1 MVSCGNNL
9 HYRISRGKEDNSLTL
24 YEQLEL
30 AALIRTILFRAVHRD
45 EFSTGLNSE
54 HLEKFSGERAF
65 REEYIGA
72 FSLKKSL
79 CDVVD
84 CLKAVKGCYLDYP
97 DETAFCLDY
106 VMDEQLLQHCAGS
119 HARVLAGERYLLY
132 QCTLESIQA
141 NGQTGFQNFL
151 YYQNRKLVQY
161 RKRECVSGLY
171 YYYHYGA
178 AEGICGQQVI
188 TYEVT
193 KGYIRLMVQA
203 QDALGR
209 YIEGKR
215 IVIECNPSSNVLI
228 GTFQRYEHHPV
239 FRFNN
244 RKLKDTKH
252 EDCPQLQVCINT
264 DDLGVF
270 DTSLEFEY
278 ALLEQTLLEQRDE
291 TAHSEYN
298 ARDVIEYL
306 DDLRKMGLRAVFPG
320 NLD

>member
-1 MVSCGNNL
+1 M
-9 HYRISRGKEDNSLTL
+9 
-24 YEQLEL
+24 
-30 AALIRTILFRAVHRD
+30 
-45 EFSTGLNSE
+45 
-54 HLEKFSGERAF
+54 
-65 REEYIGA
+65 
-72 FSLKKSL
+72 KKSL

-97 DETAFCLDY
+97 DGTAFCLDY

-132 QCTLESIQA
+132 QCTLESIKPDGFSSFEMELFYLYLLLKTNFKSEMIQA

-291 TAHSEYN
+291 TVHSEYN
-298 ARDVIEYL
+298 AGDVIEYL

>member
-1 MVSCGNNL
+1 MKNYTIVTTKQDRLDDLVWILYRTKELGVQIETVLENTLRNEAYQHFREIYGNAVDQNGWNCEL
-9 HYRISRGKEDNSLTL
+9 IDYYHSMKLRCDDPSVYYPDKKAGNMWNSLEEFDSCL
-24 YEQLEL
+24 LED
-30 AALIRTILFRAVHRD
+30 RD
-45 EFSTGLNSE
+45 E
-54 HLEKFSGERAF
+54 R
-65 REEYIGA
+65 
-72 FSLKKSL
+72 
-79 CDVVD
+79 
-84 CLKAVKGCYLDYP
+84 
-97 DETAFCLDY
+97 
-106 VMDEQLLQHCAGS
+106 
-119 HARVLAGERYLLY
+119 
-132 QCTLESIQA
+132 
-141 NGQTGFQNFL
+141 
-151 YYQNRKLVQY
+151 LVQY

-298 ARDVIEYL
+298 AGDVIEYL